1 MIQRKQTIYLLISV
15 VLFALTF
22 TFPFGHTGGLTL
34 HNYGAINSEGIKAEN
49 VSHYY
54 FSVCLGIA
62 ALISL
67 ISIFLYGNRHQ
78 QMSVLRL
85 SFIFFAASFA
95 LLALYIKSASTG
107 TEGFSFGISFF
118 LPFGAFAMN
127 MLALRS
133 IRKDEKLIK
142 SLDRLR

>member
-1 MIQRKQTIYLLISV
+1 MIQRKQTIYLLLSV

-22 TFPFGHTGGLTL
+22 IFPFGNAGELTL
-34 HNYGAINSEGIKAEN
+34 HNYGAVNAEGIKAEGI
-49 VSHYY
+49 SHYY
-54 FSVCLGIA
+54 FSVCLGVA

-67 ISIFLYGNRHQ
+67 ISIFLYNNRQQ

-85 SFIFFAASFA
+85 SFIFFAAAFA
-95 LLALYIKSASTG
+95 LLALYIKSSSEEGA
-107 TEGFSFGISFF
+107 GFSFGVSFF
-118 LPFGAFAMN
+118 LPFVSFAMN

-133 IRKDEKLIK
+133 IRNDEKLVR